1 MFLESYKP
9 RYEKVKTR
17 KIISLLKYAIFLTVL
32 VLILLVY
39 IFSNPKKN
47 KTSFQEEF
55 FIGSYEKSNNI
66 VKIEN
71 ATFVGKDKKKRPY
84 TLTAELAVKES
95 SQKNFFKLN
104 FLKADITLSKGSWL
118 ILKTDKAIFDIKT
131 KILVSEDK
139 VEAFY
144 DNGTVLVSPHMR
156 YDLNSGIISGQEGIV
171 MFGKWGK
178 LKSGNFF
185 YNANEGLLV
194 FSESPVVFFNK

>member
-104 FLKADITLSKGSWL
+104 FLKADVALSKSSWL
-118 ILKTDKAIFDIKT
+118 ILKTDKAIFDIPYCT
-131 KILVSEDK
+131 TRRL
-139 VEAFY
+139 A
-144 DNGTVLVSPHMR
+144 M
-156 YDLNSGIISGQEGIV
+156 
-171 MFGKWGK
+171 
-178 LKSGNFF
+178 
-185 YNANEGLLV
+185 A
-194 FSESPVVFFNK
+194 